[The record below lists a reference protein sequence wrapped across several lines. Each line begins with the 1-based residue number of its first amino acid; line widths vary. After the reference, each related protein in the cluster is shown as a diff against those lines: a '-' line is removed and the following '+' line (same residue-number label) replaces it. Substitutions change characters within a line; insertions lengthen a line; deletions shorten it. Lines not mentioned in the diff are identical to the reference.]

1 MQMLAPRNQVRS
13 SLDASTPYVR
23 LAPIQTCFFSG
34 AVEDCEKVCDPKDKE
49 NRQCETKEL
58 MTKVSIIARSLSNTL
73 LIAKCDGQ
81 TADMIAVDAVYPKSV
96 MISCAICIE
105 LILQR

>member
-1 MQMLAPRNQVRS
+1 M
-13 SLDASTPYVR
+13 
-23 LAPIQTCFFSG
+23 FFSG

-81 TADMIAVDAVYPKSV
+81 TADMIAVDAVYPKKCYDKLRNMYRAHLTKKSKLCD
-96 MISCAICIE
+96 SEAQ
-105 LILQR
+105 LLL